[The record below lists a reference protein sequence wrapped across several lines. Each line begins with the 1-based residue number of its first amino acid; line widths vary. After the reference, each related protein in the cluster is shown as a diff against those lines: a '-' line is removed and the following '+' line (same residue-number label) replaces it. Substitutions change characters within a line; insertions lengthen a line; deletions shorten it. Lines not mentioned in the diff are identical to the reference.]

1 MIKKIIL
8 FSAVLIII
16 FSLYGFIHFS
26 NDHIECKTEITSKV
40 DSKGNLVKEEVH
52 ICKEKY
58 NF

>member
-1 MIKKIIL
+1 MRKVIL
-8 FSAVLIII
+8 FSAVLIVI
-16 FSLYGFIHFS
+16 FLLYGFIHFS
-26 NDHIECKTEITSKV
+26 NDHLECSTEITSKV

>member
-1 MIKKIIL
+1 MKKIIL
-8 FSAVLIII
+8 FNATLIVIL
-16 FSLYGFIHFS
+16 SLYGFVHFS
-26 NDHIECKTEITSKV
+26 NDHIECKTKINSTI

>member
-1 MIKKIIL
+1 MIKKTIL
-8 FSAVLIII
+8 LSSTIFVI
-16 FSLYGFIHFS
+16 FSLYGFVHFS
-26 NDHIECKTEITSKV
+26 NDHIDCINEITSKL

>member
-1 MIKKIIL
+1 MIKKTIS
-8 FSAVLIII
+8 FSATLIVI

-26 NDHIECKTEITSKV
+26 NDHIECTTEINSTI